1 MANNE
6 TEIKRKLMQTLA
18 DVNTLKEET
27 QQIVKVQKRN
37 QVNSDLIKVR
47 KPYFDKIILQID
59 KEFKQR
65 YKEIVEMIAEFKQEF
80 VQTRK
85 SLDVLVHD
93 KSNL

>member
-6 TEIKRKLMQTLA
+6 TEIKRKMMQTLA

-47 KPYFDKIILQID
+47 KPYFDKNH
-59 KEFKQR
+59 
-65 YKEIVEMIAEFKQEF
+65 
-80 VQTRK
+80 T
-85 SLDVLVHD
+85 LD
-93 KSNL
+93 